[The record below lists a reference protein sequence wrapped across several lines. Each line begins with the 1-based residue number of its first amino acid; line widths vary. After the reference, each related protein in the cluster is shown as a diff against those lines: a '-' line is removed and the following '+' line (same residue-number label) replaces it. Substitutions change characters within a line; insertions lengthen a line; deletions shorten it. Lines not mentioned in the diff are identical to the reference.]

1 MFQTVNDNSFNG
13 NIDILWTFHHIAGRD
28 IDDVEVYCVIN
39 FYITIMM
46 SILYYTIDIPSILK
60 VISTTSSPGQ
70 VTLEV
75 HTRSPGDK
83 LPSSSLLI

>member
-1 MFQTVNDNSFNG
+1 MNLYDNVFETEKEVNMYQY
-13 NIDILWTFHHIAGRD
+13 L
-28 IDDVEVYCVIN
+28 VYVNCPIN
-39 FYITIMM
+39 FYITIML
-46 SILYYTIDIPSILK
+46 SILYYTIDIPSILEL
-60 VISTTSSPGQ
+60 ISTTSSSGQ